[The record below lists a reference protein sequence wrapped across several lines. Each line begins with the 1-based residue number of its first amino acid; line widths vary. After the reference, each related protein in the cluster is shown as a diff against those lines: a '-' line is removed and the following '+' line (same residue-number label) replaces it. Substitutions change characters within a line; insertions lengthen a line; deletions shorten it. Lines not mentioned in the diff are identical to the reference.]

1 MPLIQIHYPA
11 GTFSP
16 AALDTLAA
24 RISKDGG
31 DLEKLAD
38 DPFVRSTTWA
48 YALEY
53 DPAKVYHG
61 GKPAG
66 TKVVTVELSALQGGF
81 DAATKAELI
90 KRVTEATAE
99 AAGMM
104 RDEILPIYVLIHDVP
119 PQSWGFS
126 GKPLS
131 FEQLQS
137 PPEGAKPL

>member
-1 MPLIQIHYPA
+1 MPLIKMHFPK
-11 GTFSP
+11 GTFTP
-16 AALDTLAA
+16 EALDTLAA
-24 RISKDGG
+24 QVSKDGG

-38 DPFVRSTTWA
+38 DPFVRSTTWV

-61 GKPAG
+61 GKPGG
-66 TKVVTVELSALQGGF
+66 TKVITVELSALQGGF

-90 KRVTEATAE
+90 KRVTDAVAK
-99 AAGMM
+99 AAGLT
-104 RDEILPIYVLIHDVP
+104 DYILPIYVLLHDVP

-131 FEQLQS
+131 FEQLQN
-137 PPEGAKPL
+137 PPAGAKPL

>member
-1 MPLIQIHYPA
+1 MPLIKMHFPE
-11 GTFSP
+11 GSFTSK
-16 AALDTLAA
+16 ALDTLAA
-24 RISKDGG
+24 QVSKDGG

-38 DPFVRSTTWA
+38 DPFVRSTTWV

-61 GKPAG
+61 GKPGG
-66 TKVVTVELSALQGGF
+66 TKVITIELSALQGGF

-90 KRVTEATAE
+90 KRVTDAVAK
-99 AAGMM
+99 AAGLTG
-104 RDEILPIYVLIHDVP
+104 DILPIYVLLHDVP

-131 FEQLQS
+131 FEQFQN
-137 PPEGAKPL
+137 PPVGAKPF

>member
-1 MPLIQIHYPA
+1 MPLIQIHYPEGA
-11 GTFSP
+11 FTP
-16 AALDTLAA
+16 EALDTLAQTV
-24 RISKDGG
+24 SKDGG

-38 DPFVRSTTWA
+38 DPFVRSTTWV
-48 YALEY
+48 YAQEY

-61 GKPAG
+61 GKPGG

-81 DAATKAELI
+81 DVATKAELI
-90 KRVTEATAE
+90 KRVTEAVAK
-99 AAGMM
+99 AGGMQG
-104 RDEILPIYVLIHDVP
+104 DILPVYVLLHDVP

-137 PPEGAKPL
+137 PPASAKPL